1 MYTYVCMCVHP
12 QFCSVVLPVAFLH
25 MRSLFYEDRK
35 QPCPPFYIIFALVR
49 RKTRSTVNLERR
61 DETCER
67 PMLDFLFSISLTR
80 YKGYY
85 DVGLWLLELLGFL
98 CAIIPLARNLM
109 LVTDLMEDR
118 TNVWDFKKTFVKWS
132 VWEVPPVVVVLVI
145 LLMHGSYILASV
157 HGVYTIWIV
166 YQYANG
172 RISAIDPT
180 SVMRVKYQDDLST
193 DLTYRLVYYIF
204 FAFVIF
210 FGLVYFTAQSFIRH
224 PSSIIQVRRKKNQ
237 RQSNDEVC
245 SNTCADSLCPLLLFS
260 LSLFYLLQLNK
271 MLESVFPYQRLRL

>member
-1 MYTYVCMCVHP
+1 
-12 QFCSVVLPVAFLH
+12 
-25 MRSLFYEDRK
+25 MRL
-35 QPCPPFYIIFALVR
+35 
-49 RKTRSTVNLERR
+49 
-61 DETCER
+61 
-67 PMLDFLFSISLTR
+67 MLDFLFSISLTR

-145 LLMHGSYILASV
+145 LLMHGSYILASM
-157 HGVYTIWIV
+157 HGVYTIWLV

-172 RISAIDPT
+172 RISTIDPT
-180 SVMRVKYQDDLST
+180 SVMRAKYQDDLST

-224 PSSIIQVRRKKNQ
+224 PSSIIHVRREKIERQQ
-237 RQSNDEVC
+237 R
-245 SNTCADSLCPLLLFS
+245 
-260 LSLFYLLQLNK
+260 
-271 MLESVFPYQRLRL
+271 

>member
-1 MYTYVCMCVHP
+1 MWTPTILFCRSAIVFLWRP
-12 QFCSVVLPVAFLH
+12 QTTLPLRHSFW
-25 MRSLFYEDRK
+25 SLGE
-35 QPCPPFYIIFALVR
+35 
-49 RKTRSTVNLERR
+49 TSSTVNLERR